1 MGPGEAMVGMTFFLM
16 IGASI
21 VLRGPLGK
29 ALAERISGRHLAA
42 RGQDPERA
50 DLLGQA
56 VADLDEM
63 RHRLAE
69 LEERQD
75 FAERLLARQDATRLE
90 R

>member
-16 IGASI
+16 IGAAI

-29 ALAERISGRHLAA
+29 ALAERISGRHLAP
-42 RGQDPERA
+42 RGEDPAQA
-50 DLLGQA
+50 DLLEQA
-56 VADLDEM
+56 VADLDEV

>member
-1 MGPGEAMVGMTFFLM
+1 MGPGEAMVAMTLFLT
-16 IGASI
+16 IGGAV

-29 ALAERISGRHLAA
+29 ALAERIAGRHLAG
-42 RGQDPERA
+42 RGPDSEQTELLERTA
-50 DLLGQA
+50 A
-56 VADLDEM
+56 ELDEV